1 MNTPVRL
8 HDFHPEPESLL
19 DQVFD
24 GLGKTNKELPCKLF
38 YDERGSELF
47 NQICELPEYYPTS
60 TEIRIMRAHADDMAQ
75 AVGYKGLL
83 IEYGSGSSDK
93 TRVLLDHLLDPVG
106 YVPIEISR
114 SQLLESAR
122 RIAMTYPR
130 LEVLPVCADYEQ
142 EYEIPV
148 PTRPETSRIAYFPG
162 STIGNFRP
170 SEAKSFLEQIHRVC
184 GPGGWL
190 LIGVDLKKD
199 PEILNRAYND
209 DAGVTAEFNRNIL
222 ARINRE
228 LGADFDTNL
237 FHHHAY
243 YNESEGRVEMHL
255 VSRAHQRVLVRGRQF
270 DFGEGETIWTESS
283 YKYSVPEFAALA
295 AKAGYSQTEVWTDE
309 NRLFS
314 VQLFRSDR

>member
-8 HDFHPEPESLL
+8 HDFHPEPESLF
-19 DQVFD
+19 DQVVD

-38 YDERGSELF
+38 YDKRGSELF
-47 NQICELPEYYPTS
+47 NRICELPEYYPTR
-60 TEIRIMRAHADDMAQ
+60 TEILIMKSHADDMAQ
-75 AVGYKGLL
+75 AVGNKGLV

-93 TRVLLDHLLDPVG
+93 TRVLLDHLQDPVG

-114 SQLLESAR
+114 AQLLESAR
-122 RIAMTYPR
+122 RIAIKYPR

-148 PTRPETSRIAYFPG
+148 PARPEKSRIAYFPG

-170 SEAKSFLEQIHRVC
+170 AEARSFLERIHRVC

-199 PEILNRAYND
+199 ARILNRAYND

-228 LGADFDTNL
+228 LGAEFDTNL
-237 FHHHAY
+237 FDHHAY

-255 VSRAHQRVLVRGRQF
+255 VSRTQQRIRIQ
-270 DFGEGETIWTESS
+270 GEKFEFAAGETIWTESS
-283 YKYSVPEFAALA
+283 YKYSVPEFARLA
-295 AKAGYSQTEVWTDE
+295 AKSGFSQKEVWTDE
-309 NRLFS
+309 TRLFS
-314 VQLFRSDR
+314 VQLFRSDG